1 MFKTKNGF
9 YSRKR
14 FSTTQAISYFIY
26 HKLNKKT
33 RHAVSTPTQWGYG
46 IHDYKTGKLFLIE
59 YISSG
64 RWKFLGKHFNKL
76 DDINKKKSYLINKQY
91 GLDNNIE
98 LMV

>member
-59 YISSG
+59 HISSG

-76 DDINKKKSYLINKQY
+76 DDINKKKAYLINKHY
-91 GLDNNIE
+91 KRA
-98 LMV
+98 

>member
-1 MFKTKNGF
+1 MLFRSFKTKNGL

-14 FSTTQAISYFIY
+14 FSCTQAISYFIY
-26 HKLNKKT
+26 SKLDKKT
-33 RHAVSTPTQWGYG
+33 KQAVSTSTQWGYG

-76 DDINKKKSYLINKQY
+76 DDINKKKSYLINKY
-91 GLDNNIE
+91 YKTA
-98 LMV
+98 

>member
-1 MFKTKNGF
+1 MSIGIVRYPGSNCDFDALKFFDG
-9 YSRKR
+9 
-14 FSTTQAISYFIY
+14 SYFIY

-76 DDINKKKSYLINKQY
+76 DDINKKKAYLINKHY
-91 GLDNNIE
+91 KRA
-98 LMV
+98 